1 MHAWHLVSR
10 FGESAYLL
18 PSALVIALWLCH
30 RNTAGSALRW
40 LAAIALAAGLTLASK
55 LAFMGWGLGIRAVDF
70 TGFSGHSAMSA
81 AVLPVLLYLCAPA
94 SRPRLAR
101 LGAAC
106 GIALALLI
114 GWSRLVLDA
123 HSPSE
128 VVTGLALGLTAS
140 TVFLNW
146 PGRDELPRGVA
157 PLAAALVFF
166 TALQALPAAGI
177 LDNTHLLVEKMA
189 VYLSGR
195 ERPYHRPYRHDEAMR
210 GIGPAAAIARPAA
223 AAIALP
229 ALSAPPSAG

>member
-1 MHAWHLVSR
+1 MHVWHLVSR

-30 RNTAGSALRW
+30 RNTTEGALRW
-40 LAAIALAAGLTLASK
+40 LAAITVAAGITLASK
-55 LAFMGWGLGIRAVDF
+55 LAFMGWGVGIRTVDF

-106 GIALALLI
+106 GVALALLI
-114 GWSRLVLDA
+114 GWSRLVLAA

-128 VVTGLALGLTAS
+128 VITGLALGLTAS

-146 PGRDELPRGVA
+146 PGQDGLPRGVA
-157 PLAAALVFF
+157 PLAAALVCF
-166 TALQALPAAGI
+166 TALQSLPVPGAFA
-177 LDNTHLLVEKMA
+177 NTHRLVEKLA

-195 ERPYHRPYRHDEAMR
+195 ERPYRRDEAMR
-210 GIGPAAAIARPAA
+210 WLRPAPATGQPAA
-223 AAIALP
+223 ALP